1 MSRPRALLPAAC
13 LLAAGCGGPRFQSA
27 LDPAG
32 AQADRIDS
40 LYHLFFWVCVGVY
53 VVVALFIIVALMRKS
68 TAQPVPAVPEVEPA
82 PDAERRRRSWV
93 IAGVAVTVVL
103 LFVLLVGEFV
113 TSRALDTLP
122 EEDAVNITLTGHQWF
137 WDVQYNDPDPSQI
150 VMTANEIHV
159 PVGRT
164 VKIELNARDVIHSFW
179 VPNLHGKKDL
189 IPGHP
194 TNTTLRADR
203 PGVYWGQ
210 CAEYCGLQHANMRF
224 QVIAEPE
231 ADFRRWLDAQRQP
244 APEPQTEGQRR
255 GREVFLKS
263 ACVMCHWVGGTP
275 AMSRVGPDL
284 THLASRQRIG
294 AGTLPNTR
302 GHLGGWVADPQGI
315 KPGVRMPANS
325 LKPADLRALLDYLES
340 LK

>member
-53 VVVALFIIVALMRKS
+53 VVVALFIIAALVRKS
-68 TAQPVPAVPEVEPA
+68 TAQPVPAVPEVEPP

-164 VKIELNARDVIHSFW
+164 VKIELISRDVIHSFW

-231 ADFRRWLDAQRQP
+231 EDFRRWLDAQRQP

-263 ACVMCHWVGGTP
+263 SCVMCHWVSGTP

-284 THLASRQRIG
+284 THVASRQRIA

-325 LKPADLRALLDYLES
+325 LRPDDFRALLDYLES